1 MRDATTTG
9 GEYDPCDLVDACMAG
24 DAQSLSLLLDHVLDA
39 VTRASDSATFRAASK
54 LGVKNL
60 FLRAMTTVVAR
71 LHDYDSNQ
79 PLETWLD
86 QVVQSV
92 LEDSTLPESEQ
103 TGVLAILMWWEMS
116 KLDRATSSPRTELRR
131 RLQQLLQEDLNL
143 VVLSA
148 FYSVEVV
155 ARALGATPDQIRA
168 RLESARTTYAGDAQ
182 LVRLLL
188 GAEEP

>member
-9 GEYDPCDLVDACMAG
+9 GEYDPCDLVEACMAG

-39 VTRASDSATFRAASK
+39 VSRASDSATFRAASK

-60 FLRAMTTVVAR
+60 FLRSMTTVVAR
-71 LHDYDSNQ
+71 LNDYDSNQ

-86 QVVQSV
+86 QVVESV
-92 LEDSTLPESEQ
+92 LEDATLPESEQ
-103 TGVLAILMWWEMS
+103 AGVLAILMWWEMS
-116 KLDRATSSPRTELRR
+116 KLDRATSSPRTELRK

-155 ARALGATPDQIRA
+155 ARALGATPDQIRT
-168 RLESARTTYAGDAQ
+168 RLEGARRTYAGDAQ
-182 LVRLLL
+182 LVSLLL